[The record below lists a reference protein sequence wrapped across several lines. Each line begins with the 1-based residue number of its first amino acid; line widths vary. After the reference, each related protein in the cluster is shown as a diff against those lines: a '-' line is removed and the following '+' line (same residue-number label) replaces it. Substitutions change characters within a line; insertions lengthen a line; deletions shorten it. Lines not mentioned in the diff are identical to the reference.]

1 MSPAAKL
8 ATGVSL
14 GTAVGYT
21 GFSLALG
28 ASDGEWPVG
37 AEWFS
42 VVISGVA
49 VGVIALL
56 VVLALVAFTG
66 IGRRSGGGLS
76 GE

>member
-21 GFSLALG
+21 GFSLALR

-42 VVISGVA
+42 VVIGGVA

>member
-14 GTAVGYT
+14 GTAAGFT
-21 GFSLALG
+21 GFSLALR
-28 ASDGEWPVG
+28 ASDGEWPAG

-42 VVISGVA
+42 VVISGVV

-66 IGRRSGGGLS
+66 IGRPGGRPSGK
-76 GE
+76 